1 MENIDFLPDRIRLQ
15 RSRRRRIIR
24 QAFLA
29 VVCTMGLVLLGYV
42 RQNAVR
48 NAQAELSSLREHGQ
62 ELQRQVAM
70 RDGLEKQ
77 QAQLQ
82 IARRVD
88 DQLGSRINALEVL
101 AELSKMV
108 PSNMTLI
115 SLNFETIEQK
125 VPIDMNA
132 GGKPSARASS
142 AGPTKERVVKRVR
155 LTLTGIAMNDVDV
168 ANFIAQLSANPL
180 FEDVNMGYAK
190 TTDFRGKSSRE
201 FQADCYVSK

>member
-29 VVCTMGLVLLGYV
+29 FVCAMGLVLLGYV
-42 RQNAVR
+42 RQNSVR
-48 NAQAELSSLREHGQ
+48 NAQAELASLREHGQ
-62 ELQRQVAM
+62 ELQQQVAL
-70 RDGLEKQ
+70 RDSLEKQ

-101 AELSKMV
+101 AELSKIV
-108 PSNMTLI
+108 PSNMTLT

-125 VPIDMNA
+125 VPIDLTA
-132 GGKPSARASS
+132 GDKTSQRAST
-142 AGPTKERVVKRVR
+142 AGPTKERTFKRVH
-155 LTLTGIAMNDVDV
+155 LTLVGIARNDVDV